1 MTEEKFAALVHDR
14 LIDTEM
20 VRQMLGLESVQGVRH
35 RVDHGWLSGP
45 VLVRS
50 RGFSLWDRVQVE
62 REEAARLRK
71 LAKEAVARVGG

>member
-1 MTEEKFAALVHDR
+1 MAMSEKEFQALVHDR
-14 LIDTEM
+14 LIDTEQ

-45 VLVRS
+45 VLVRD

-62 REEAARLRK
+62 REEKDRLK
-71 LAKEAVARVGG
+71 AKGS